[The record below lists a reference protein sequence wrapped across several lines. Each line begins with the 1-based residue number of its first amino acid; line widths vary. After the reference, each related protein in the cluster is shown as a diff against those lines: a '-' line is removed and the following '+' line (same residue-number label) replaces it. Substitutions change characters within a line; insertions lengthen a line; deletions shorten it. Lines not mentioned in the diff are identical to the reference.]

1 MFKRLNTF
9 FKILFALF
17 VLFSLYGCGDDEPD
31 PEAGTE
37 QGTQADTQA
46 KEKTL
51 DEKTL
56 QLLMKYGL
64 HRAAA
69 HGDLEAVQ
77 AFISQE
83 VSLEEYDIF
92 HGQTPLMWA
101 AKQGHPPVCEA
112 LLSAGVDP
120 NKATEYSKET
130 ALHFA
135 AINNQVEVIKV
146 LLKWKADPNMQDWE
160 YEQDTPLHNASEKGH
175 AEAVTALL
183 AAPNIDL
190 TIRNADGKTAKEVA
204 KDDTIKVLF
213 PSE

>member
-1 MFKRLNTF
+1 MKNTF
-9 FKILFALF
+9 VRILFALF
-17 VLFSLYGCGDDEPD
+17 VLFSLYGCGGDEPD
-31 PEAGTE
+31 PKAGTE
-37 QGTQADTQA
+37 SGTPADAQA

-77 AFISQE
+77 AFISQGAP
-83 VSLEEYDIF
+83 LEEYDIF

-112 LLSAGVDP
+112 LLSAGVNP
-120 NKATEYSKET
+120 NKTTKVT
-130 ALHFA
+130 KQVALHFA
-135 AINNQVEVIKV
+135 AYNNQVEVIKV
-146 LLKWKADPNMQDWE
+146 LLKWKADPNAKDW
-160 YEQDTPLHNASEKGH
+160 DDNTPLHDA
-175 AEAVTALL
+175 AENGSAEVVTVLL
-183 AAPNIDL
+183 SAPNIDI
-190 TIRNADGKTAKEVA
+190 TITNEDGKTAKEVA
-204 KDDTIKVLF
+204 KDDTIKALF